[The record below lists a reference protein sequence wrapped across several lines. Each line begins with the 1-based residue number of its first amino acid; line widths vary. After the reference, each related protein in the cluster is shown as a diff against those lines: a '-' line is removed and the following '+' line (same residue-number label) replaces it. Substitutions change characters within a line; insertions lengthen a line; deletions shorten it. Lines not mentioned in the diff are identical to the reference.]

1 MNRIMLVDF
10 PDRPRTSVSEALTH
24 LSSGVTLVIDT
35 RPEPPS
41 FDELNMPKLI
51 APDLGSKHRGKHRG
65 RQNGAFG
72 SPIG

>member
-1 MNRIMLVDF
+1 MKSGAGRFL
-10 PDRPRTSVSEALTH
+10 AQ

-51 APDLGSKHRGKHRG
+51 TPDIGTKHRGKLRG
-65 RQNGAFG
+65 RRNGAFG
-72 SPIG
+72 SPSCSVRGNGRFLGQT